1 MGSDAALKEALL
13 TDTESGDA
21 QHRNS
26 GAPCDGEAG
35 MNAGDDSIKF
45 GTSDVGKEFGSDV
58 LIEIKITSKLAWPLI
73 LFNVVFFSIPVATLM
88 FVGHLGELELSSASI
103 ASSFGMVTAFTV
115 MLGLAS
121 TLETLCGQAYGAKN
135 YRMLGVYLQSSYIVC
150 TGAAFLILALWM
162 NVAAILKAMGQD
174 PEIARLAERYL
185 MYMSPGVFGAGIL
198 RPTVKFLQ
206 SQSVVMPV
214 LLCSFVAFAFHI
226 PCCYIMIHVLEFGFI
241 GGAVSNAITYQ
252 FLTVLVFLYSWLSG
266 SCKHTLTGFTW
277 EAFSY
282 LDVYLKLAIPS
293 TFMLCLSTTNLAS
306 MIPNGLSG
314 AAGTRVANELGAYRP
329 QAAKLAGKVIM
340 TISVVS
346 TCIVAGCILVFR
358 DVWGKAFSNVD
369 EVLQSV
375 RHLTPLIALAAFMDG
390 IQGVLSGIARG
401 CGRQDMGAFINLT
414 AYYIFGI
421 PSGFYLGFSRG
432 IGAEGL
438 WIGLLIGDLVQTVLL
453 ATLVLTTNWDKMADD
468 AVRRV
473 ACKTALPEYVEDQ
486 QSLVVEQ
493 HH

>member
-1 MGSDAALKEALL
+1 MK
-13 TDTESGDA
+13 
-21 QHRNS
+21 
-26 GAPCDGEAG
+26 
-35 MNAGDDSIKF
+35 
-45 GTSDVGKEFGSDV
+45 
-58 LIEIKITSKLAWPLI
+58 
-73 LFNVVFFSIPVATLM
+73 
-88 FVGHLGELELSSASI
+88 
-103 ASSFGMVTAFTV
+103 
-115 MLGLAS
+115 LGLAS

-293 TFMLCLSTTNLAS
+293 TFMLWYEVALPLFSFHSFVRFTRQEDGCNEQDASESTL
-306 MIPNGLSG
+306 PL
-314 AAGTRVANELGAYRP
+314 
-329 QAAKLAGKVIM
+329 
-340 TISVVS
+340 ISS
-346 TCIVAGCILVFR
+346 
-358 DVWGKAFSNVD
+358 VD
-369 EVLQSV
+369 E
-375 RHLTPLIALAAFMDG
+375 F
-390 IQGVLSGIARG
+390 G
-401 CGRQDMGAFINLT
+401 CCHD
-414 AYYIFGI
+414 
-421 PSGFYLGFSRG
+421 S
-432 IGAEGL
+432 
-438 WIGLLIGDLVQTVLL
+438 
-453 ATLVLTTNWDKMADD
+453 
-468 AVRRV
+468 
-473 ACKTALPEYVEDQ
+473 
-486 QSLVVEQ
+486 
-493 HH
+493 